1 MANSQRHAACC
12 LRRQQTGLHSRVKDF
27 VVYAVSHATLKHNV
41 GVCNMKHIQSMIRG
55 EKERERDIIIII
67 KFQGKCIFLCDVV
80 K

>member
-12 LRRQQTGLHSRVKDF
+12 LRRQQTGLHSHVKDF
-27 VVYAVSHATLKHNV
+27 VVYAVCPATLKHNV
-41 GVCNMKHIQSMIRG
+41 GVCNMKHIQSTIRG
-55 EKERERDIIIII
+55 EKREREIIIII